1 MKRREF
7 IAGLGGAA
15 MWPMVAR
22 AQQKTVPVIGYL
34 DSRSAERTS
43 HAAYLRRSLAE
54 TGYVEGRNVSIEY
67 RWADDDNS
75 LLPALAD
82 DLVRRK
88 VTLIVTS
95 GGTLAA
101 NAAKKATSNIPI
113 VFIVGT
119 NPVAIGLVASL
130 AHPGGNLTGVTF
142 LSDELGAKR
151 IDLLHELKPQAT
163 TIAYLNA
170 YLKGAP
176 PAAQQ
181 ELRDTVAAAKSLDRQ
196 IVVSGALNDEDLEAA
211 FATFA
216 QRGAAA
222 LTVGAFPF
230 LIDKRRTIVALAARH
245 KLPAIYASLPFVE
258 AGGLMS
264 YGASETEGFRQA
276 ALYVDRILKG
286 EKPIDLPVQQA
297 TKFRLVLNL
306 KTAKTLGLE
315 VPPSLL
321 ARADEVIE

>member
-1 MKRREF
+1 MELVINLKTAKALGLEIPPSYSPAPTRSSNEATRVHCETWRRRGV
-7 IAGLGGAA
+7 AGRGS
-15 MWPMVAR
+15 R

-43 HAAYLRRSLAE
+43 HAASFDEVSPRPAMWRVEMYLSN
-54 TGYVEGRNVSIEY
+54 TVGRMTITVYS
-67 RWADDDNS
+67 
-75 LLPALAD
+75 PALAD

-230 LIDKRRTIVALAARH
+230 PNRQTSHNCRPGRATQI
-245 KLPAIYASLPFVE
+245 
-258 AGGLMS
+258 AGYLRFTS
-264 YGASETEGFRQA
+264 
-276 ALYVDRILKG
+276 VC
-286 EKPIDLPVQQA
+286 
-297 TKFRLVLNL
+297 
-306 KTAKTLGLE
+306 
-315 VPPSLL
+315 
-321 ARADEVIE
+321 

>member
-119 NPVAIGLVASL
+119 NPVAIGLVASSC
-130 AHPGGNLTGVTF
+130 ASWRQPYRGDF
-142 LSDELGAKR
+142 SLG
-151 IDLLHELKPQAT
+151 
-163 TIAYLNA
+163 
-170 YLKGAP
+170 
-176 PAAQQ
+176 
-181 ELRDTVAAAKSLDRQ
+181 
-196 IVVSGALNDEDLEAA
+196 
-211 FATFA
+211 
-216 QRGAAA
+216 
-222 LTVGAFPF
+222 
-230 LIDKRRTIVALAARH
+230 
-245 KLPAIYASLPFVE
+245 
-258 AGGLMS
+258 
-264 YGASETEGFRQA
+264 
-276 ALYVDRILKG
+276 
-286 EKPIDLPVQQA
+286 
-297 TKFRLVLNL
+297 
-306 KTAKTLGLE
+306 
-315 VPPSLL
+315 
-321 ARADEVIE
+321 